1 MLAAGFQK
9 RHSSWKTHSVLCR
22 KSNYSWSQFST
33 LCEQNVLEQTSQ
45 NKGQIRL
52 QVQRERERRMTLQ
65 SDSQTT
71 SKMT

>member
-22 KSNYSWSQFST
+22 KSNYSCSQFST

-52 QVQRERERRMTLQ
+52 QVQREREREELHYKVILKQHPRW
-65 SDSQTT
+65 
-71 SKMT
+71 